1 MYVEVLDKFGYNVS
15 HQLWQG
21 VLHLS
26 AAVSVSGGVGTTMS
40 GGGETGG
47 GAGAGVGTGVGGG
60 CQTCKEAVKAALE
73 QLIVCFPICVIL
85 NFYL

>member
-1 MYVEVLDKFGYNVS
+1 MASLRRDLRVYVEVLDKFGYNVS

-26 AAVSVSGGVGTTMS
+26 AAVSVGGGGVVGGGVG
-40 GGGETGG
+40 
-47 GAGAGVGTGVGGG
+47 AG

-73 QLIVCFPICVIL
+73 QLIVCIPICVIL
-85 NFYL
+85 NFICDQH